1 MRLTH
6 KGGATIDAGVKVL
19 FNFKYYY
26 LRFAEPLRLKL
37 KLNNETICFMN
48 SFLVSLQLE
57 DNKQTSLWKLD
68 AKLIKLNLFSAVTY
82 VN

>member
-6 KGGATIDAGVKVL
+6 KGGETIDAGVKDL
-19 FNFKYYY
+19 FNFKYNY
-26 LRFAEPLRLKL
+26 LRFAEPLRL

-48 SFLVSLQLE
+48 SFLISLLLK
-57 DNKQTSLWKLD
+57 DNRQTYFWKLD
-68 AKLIKLNLFSAVTY
+68 AKLIKLNLFSVVTY

>member
-1 MRLTH
+1 
-6 KGGATIDAGVKVL
+6 
-19 FNFKYYY
+19 
-26 LRFAEPLRLKL
+26 
-37 KLNNETICFMN
+37 MN

>member
-6 KGGATIDAGVKVL
+6 KGRATIDAGVKVL

-26 LRFAEPLRLKL
+26 LRFAEPLRL

-68 AKLIKLNLFSAVTY
+68 AKLIKLNLFFMVTS

>member
-26 LRFAEPLRLKL
+26 LRFAEPLRL

-68 AKLIKLNLFSAVTY
+68 AKLIKLNLFFMVTS

>member
-1 MRLTH
+1 MRRTH

-26 LRFAEPLRLKL
+26 LRFAEPLRL

-68 AKLIKLNLFSAVTY
+68 AKLIKLNLFFMVTS

>member
-37 KLNNETICFMN
+37 KNETICFMN

-68 AKLIKLNLFSAVTY
+68 AKLIKLNLFFMVTS